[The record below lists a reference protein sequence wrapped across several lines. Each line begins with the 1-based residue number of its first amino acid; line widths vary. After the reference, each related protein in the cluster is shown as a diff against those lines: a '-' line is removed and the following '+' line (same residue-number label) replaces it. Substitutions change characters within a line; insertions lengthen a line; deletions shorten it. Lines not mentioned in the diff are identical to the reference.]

1 MLHSIENPIEIMKKL
16 LFLLPLFV
24 VAMLSIMQCDKV
36 TDMDIAPDNNYSGI
50 TALVRGNTTLQT
62 EGSVLI
68 WFNEYFDDDRPLCGA
83 DYAASFYSNGSKTF
97 AGTMAINGIQLSFLS
112 DNHYYRSMSSSQDG
126 AILCSQYGST
136 VSVSLSG
143 NTSFPSLSNSIYV
156 PKKLNVKSSSNIGS
170 VVTDM
175 ISKSSNLNLNWD
187 ADIQTPGSKL
197 YILIV
202 ADAPGS
208 VPNAPAIVIE
218 TEDDGAFT
226 INSSSFQNF
235 QVGGT
240 ATIHCGRGRSFVTDV
255 GGKQIEIT
263 SVVEAKSGV
272 VEIVQ

>member
-1 MLHSIENPIEIMKKL
+1 MKKN
-16 LFLLPLFV
+16 LFLLLILV
-24 VAMLSIMQCDKV
+24 VAVLATTQCDKPSE
-36 TDMDIAPDNNYSGI
+36 TGDTQNNNSFGI
-50 TALVRGNTTLQT
+50 SSLIRGGNT
-62 EGSVLI
+62 EPADGSVLI
-68 WFNEYFDDDRPLCGA
+68 WFDEYFDDDRPLCGA
-83 DYAASFYSNGSKTF
+83 EYAASFYSNGSKSF
-97 AGTMAINGIQLSFLS
+97 AGIMAIDGIQLSFLS

-126 AILCSQYGST
+126 ATLCSQYGST
-136 VSVSLSG
+136 VNVSLSG

-156 PKKLNVKSSSNIGS
+156 PKKLNIKSSSNIGS

-175 ISKSSNLNLNWD
+175 ISRSSNLNLQWD

-226 INSSSFQNF
+226 INSSNFQNF

-240 ATIHCGRGRSFVTDV
+240 ATIHCGRGRSFLSDV
-255 GGKQIEIT
+255 GGKEIEIT